1 MINILTEKP
10 QENCL
15 LLPFLIDTLKKD
27 HVRRYQEG
35 NHLQT
40 RKRALIRNQISPYP
54 DLGLLRLQN
63 CEKQMSV
70 VEAVPSMV
78 FCYGSLNWLRH
89 WPCGVILSD
98 AVSRVGLVRVRPCES
113 QACGVDSVCS
123 SSLVLQLCIHMC
135 ACVFGSHFSQRWW
148 SNPLQWWYPKLVCR
162 PLRYPKASQNT
173 MLRLSLVL
181 LAPIRLETK

>member
-1 MINILTEKP
+1 
-10 QENCL
+10 
-15 LLPFLIDTLKKD
+15 
-27 HVRRYQEG
+27 
-35 NHLQT
+35 
-40 RKRALIRNQISPYP
+40 
-54 DLGLLRLQN
+54 
-63 CEKQMSV
+63 
-70 VEAVPSMV
+70 MV

-173 MLRLSLVL
+173 VLRLSLVL
-181 LAPIRLETK
+181 LAPIRLETKWLRVLSTFTGNAGNFRWRVCAGADAHASGMAGILHLWRKRGLTDAGHSVWLCP